1 MPAKSASPNTAK
13 SASACPNAI
22 FCSGVTLATN
32 AVLAASNA
40 AFLTLIS
47 ANAFATSSVVEFI
60 SPITASAAVT
70 AASAAVFAASY
81 LSDVS
86 FVFPVVTFVS

>member
-1 MPAKSASPNTAK
+1 MSTSAA
-13 SASACPNAI
+13 
-22 FCSGVTLATN
+22 
-32 AVLAASNA
+32 LAASNA
-40 AFLTLIS
+40 AFLAFTS

-70 AASAAVFAASY
+70 AVSAAVFAASY
-81 LSDVS
+81 LSDVA

>member
-1 MPAKSASPNTAK
+1 MPSVLAFTSFAAASASFV
-13 SASACPNAI
+13 
-22 FCSGVTLATN
+22 FCSVVALSTN
-32 AVLAASNA
+32 AALAFSNS

-60 SPITASAAVT
+60 SPITVSAAVT
-70 AASAAVFAASY
+70 AASAAVLAASY